1 MGIVSVSRVRDG
13 MKRFFLSLPGL
24 AALLFF
30 HSAGAQPPPIS
41 APTLPVSEVKP
52 GMQGEW
58 KTVISGSQIETFRFE
73 VLGTARN
80 FTGPQRDVIIARAL
94 DESQIVSGPVAGAAA
109 RASSTA
115 SSWAPTPTATPGP
128 RHRVSSASPPS
139 PT

>member
-1 MGIVSVSRVRDG
+1 

-24 AALLFF
+24 TALLFF

-94 DESQIVSGPVAGAAA
+94 DESQIVSGPVAGMSGSPCFIDGKLVGAYAYGY
-109 RASSTA
+109 
-115 SSWAPTPTATPGP
+115 SWPKAQSIIGI
-128 RHRVSSASPPS
+128 
-139 PT
+139 